1 MTRVSQLNEET
12 LVSISNT
19 GALYSL
25 FPRSKT
31 SVSPEDTIEL
41 RNTITRHSFY
51 IKLYASL
58 MFWWISE
65 HALRLGSALFQLNYI
80 ILWSNH
86 ILITK

>member
-31 SVSPEDTIEL
+31 LVSPEDTIKFP
-41 RNTITRHSFY
+41 NTILLAILFILSF
-51 IKLYASL
+51 
-58 MFWWISE
+58 M
-65 HALRLGSALFQLNYI
+65 LF
-80 ILWSNH
+80 
-86 ILITK
+86 